1 MKDEEYAIAYY
12 RCYPVG
18 RDRENFGLG
27 INFIRHEVFLISCK
41 EITTHI
47 SNVILRIYEVFEKKK
62 KVPKLTI
69 VNERRLRC
77 VNIRT

>member
-1 MKDEEYAIAYY
+1 
-12 RCYPVG
+12 VG